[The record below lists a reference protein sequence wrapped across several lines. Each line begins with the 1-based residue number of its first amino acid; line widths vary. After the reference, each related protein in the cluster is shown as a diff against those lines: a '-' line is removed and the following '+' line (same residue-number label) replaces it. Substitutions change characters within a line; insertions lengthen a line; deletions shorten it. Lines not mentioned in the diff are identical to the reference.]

1 MLDIYAKRCVKGKFF
16 KEKYTKPDDTKIKNF
31 LAKKL
36 KDGDWYMNSH
46 DAVYYGFAD
55 KVIEDWANKIC
66 REYGIR
72 AIIYAASDVITFF
85 PCRQYPG
92 ATVQAWGEI

>member
-1 MLDIYAKRCVKGKFF
+1 MNYENYILSKVLRGREITISLAFLE
-16 KEKYTKPDDTKIKNF
+16 KEIPSEIPS
-31 LAKKL
+31 L
-36 KDGDWYMNSH
+36 
-46 DAVYYGFAD
+46 
-55 KVIEDWANKIC
+55 KVIEDWAKKIC